1 MKFIGQHIVDLIAR
15 FRSLI
20 YLENLESSSDT
31 DLLVVD
37 SDGKVTKNT
46 STISSLNSSISA
58 NTTNISSNDTDIST
72 NATNIATNTSNI
84 ATNSSDIAVLQSSSG
99 DSPAIIDSSGT
110 PTLASGITAAEV
122 RSTIGVDAAG
132 TDNSTNV
139 TLAGTPDY
147 ITISGQEITRNQIDL
162 TADVTGTLPVGNTAA
177 KVTSIV
183 AGDGIDVNSATGDVT
198 VTAETA
204 SDTNPGVV
212 ELATTAE
219 TTTGT
224 DTTRAVTPDG
234 LKDGYQGSTNVTTL
248 GSITTGVWRGTAIDQ
263 AYLVGQS
270 GTNTGDQ
277 TSVSGNAG
285 TATALETARNIGGV
299 SFDGTANID
308 LPGVNTSG
316 NQDTSGNAATATA
329 LATSRN
335 IAGVAF
341 NGTGDISL
349 NNNAITNGAGYTT
362 NTGDITAV
370 AISEG
375 SNTRTVS
382 SGSATINF
390 ATGEGIDV
398 ASAALGGN
406 TVQLTISGED
416 ASTSNKGVA
425 SFSSD
430 NFAASSGAISIK
442 SGGVDLTDEVTGTL
456 PVGNGGTGVTDV
468 KQIITRQAFQCN
480 FIDDIGTTKHYLPLA
495 GILENTVRYQDEA
508 AMLAPCDGRVASVTL
523 KMENLGGASGNITF
537 GVEVGENPGTGFA
550 QTWTVVETETFA
562 IGSGDNHDTFH
573 FHFTQSTAGANSG
586 TSKHFD
592 ATMLWAISIQ
602 SDDASLGGDGGND
615 ERWFV
620 TAVVEWDWSTY
631 LGTEGTTSK
640 YTSVP

>member
-1 MKFIGQHIVDLIAR
+1 MKFIGQYIQDLIAR
-15 FRSLI
+15 FRNDV
-20 YLENLESSSDT
+20 YLEDVSTGTIASGANLGLDSNNKIVKNTVGGGGTT
-31 DLLVVD
+31 DLT
-37 SDGKVTKNT
+37 SDVTGVLP
-46 STISSLNSSISA
+46 IA
-58 NTTNISSNDTDIST
+58 NGG
-72 NATNIATNTSNI
+72 
-84 ATNSSDIAVLQSSSG
+84 TNSNSASDAR
-99 DSPAIIDSSGT
+99 
-110 PTLASGITAAEV
+110 TAL
-122 RSTIGVDAAG
+122 GVDPSG

-139 TLAGTPDY
+139 TLAGSLDY
-147 ITISGQEITRNQIDL
+147 ITLSGQEITRNAIDL
-162 TADVTGTLPVGNTAA
+162 AADVTGVLPVGNTAA

-183 AGDGIDVNSATGDVT
+183 AGDGIDVSGATGDVT

-204 SDTNPGVV
+204 SATNPGVV

-224 DTTRAVTPDG
+224 DATRAVTPDG

-263 AYLVGQS
+263 TYLVGQS

-277 TSVSGNAG
+277 TTVSGNAGTATKLATTRALQVTLSETDSANFDGSAAVTDIGVTGTLAVGNGGTGLTSISTLLNSNVTSVSGNAG
-285 TATALETARNIGGV
+285 TATALATAR
-299 SFDGTANID
+299 D
-308 LPGVNTSG
+308 
-316 NQDTSGNAATATA
+316 
-329 LATSRN
+329 

-341 NGTGDISL
+341 DGTGDISL

-362 NTGDITAV
+362 NTGDIDRV
-370 AISEG
+370 RISTSSGNAE
-375 SNTRTVS
+375 VS
-382 SGSATINF
+382 SGNADFTLSGTTPIGVTNSGTTI
-390 ATGEGIDV
+390 TV
-398 ASAALGGN
+398 AAS
-406 TVQLTISGED
+406 D
-416 ASTSNKGVA
+416 ASTSAKGVA

-442 SGGVDLTDEVTGTL
+442 AGGVDLTDEVTGTL
-456 PVGNGGTGVTDV
+456 PAGNGGTGVTDV

-495 GILENTVRYQDEA
+495 GIQENTVRYQDEA

-523 KMENLGGASGNITF
+523 KMENLGGASGDITF
-537 GVEVGENPGTGFA
+537 GVEVAENPGTGFA
-550 QTWTVVETETFA
+550 QTWTTVETETFS

-592 ATMLWAISIQ
+592 STMMWAISIQ
-602 SDDASLGGDGGND
+602 SSDSSLGGDGGND
-615 ERWFV
+615 ERWFA

-631 LGTEGTTSK
+631 LGTGGTTTK